1 MKKLLCAGF
10 AVVFASAFLFAQN
23 AAPAFSKGKKPSV
36 DKEVKEMMELVQ
48 KYQKETSAKKKDKIE
63 AQVREKVAANYDKHI
78 ANMEERLDEAQTR
91 LAEAE
96 AKLTQAKTAEGRKA
110 NIDDI
115 TQDIL
120 KGERPFMS
128 APKSGKWGGRG
139 LRPDG
144 KYGLMD
150 KQKGPRGPHM
160 KKGMP
165 PCKNEDC
172 PLMKGAPKGGP
183 AIMKGSDMP
192 PCMNEDCPLMK
203 CAPKGGPAMQDG
215 SEPEPPMEEEVTA
228 TAVKADTTKTAAKK

>member
-23 AAPAFSKGKKPSV
+23 AAPVLSKGKKPSV

-48 KYQKETSAKKKDKIE
+48 KYQKETSAKKKAKIE
-63 AQVREKVAANYDKHI
+63 AQVKEKVAANYDKHI
-78 ANMEERLDEAQTR
+78 ANMEERLTQAQER
-91 LAEAE
+91 LSESK
-96 AKLTQAKTAEGRKA
+96 AKLAQAKTAEGRKA

-128 APKSGKWGGRG
+128 SPKSGKWGGRG

-144 KYGLMD
+144 KYGLMNE
-150 KQKGPRGPHM
+150 QKAPCGSHM

-165 PCKNEDC
+165 PCKGKC
-172 PLMKGAPKGGP
+172 PFMKGAP
-183 AIMKGSDMP
+183 
-192 PCMNEDCPLMK
+192 EE
-203 CAPKGGPAMQDG
+203 GPAMEDDG
-215 SEPEPPMEEEVTA
+215 MPEPPMEEEA
-228 TAVKADTTKTAAKK
+228 PAPEAKK